1 MRIATWNLKQ
11 AVAPRKKVTELMGW
25 ADSNIGADV
34 YAFTEAKVPED
45 LDPRWQYQW
54 EPEGVY
60 PDKPNKWGTVLASN
74 RLTLNPVVS
83 VGSKFRSKDLQ
94 FKWPA
99 AVQVADVIKDG
110 KVWCTLVGLYAVTRG
125 RTNDDDRGNGS
136 YSLPK
141 LLSQLEPLFNSP
153 RGDRVIVAGDFNLWP
168 GNVKGLA
175 DKHDLIDLV
184 EMTADTREPLVN
196 CHDCKYFA
204 GTRKAVE
211 RCGHLFTH
219 RNGAMPK
226 DEAAAKR
233 SRAMVQ
239 QIDFIWASKK
249 LSKEVVR
256 VYGGL
261 QSFPKPSDIP
271 YIPEIWKLSDHAPV
285 IAEFRD

>member
-11 AVAPRKKVTELMGW
+11 AVGPRKKVTELMGW

-45 LDPRWQYQW
+45 LDPRWQCQW
-54 EPEGVY
+54 NPEGVY

-74 RLTLNPVVS
+74 RLTLNPIVS

-110 KVWCTLVGLYAVTRG
+110 EVWCTLVGLYAVTRG

-153 RGDRVIVAGDFNLWP
+153 RGDRVIVAGDFNIWP
-168 GNVKGLA
+168 DYVVDSFRDIGLTSVT
-175 DKHDLIDLV
+175 DI
-184 EMTADTREPLVN
+184 
-196 CHDCKYFA
+196 
-204 GTRKAVE
+204 RKTFPTL
-211 RCGHLFTH
+211 RDPQYGSRIWTH
-219 RNGAMPK
+219 KNGAKTSDGMRQELDFMFISK
-226 DEAAAKR
+226 DL
-233 SRAMVQ
+233 
-239 QIDFIWASKK
+239 KK
-249 LSKEVVR
+249 KFVSTK
-256 VYGGL
+256 GGVGDY
-261 QSFPKPSDIP
+261 PDAW
-271 YIPEIWKLSDHAPV
+271 EMSDHAPV
-285 IAEFRD
+285 SVDLSL